1 MPTWTGAVSS
11 SWNNAANWAA
21 DGTGSGIPTTGT
33 DAVFSST
40 SSVQCNVDTA
50 SAVCRNLLF
59 NGGTGFAG
67 TINMQNGITVGA
79 GNTAGANQS
88 VTLSQA
94 SAGFNVIG
102 SGGITVR
109 ANGTTTLTSNGKT
122 WPNNLSLST
131 IQVTTISTV
140 TLVDSWTI
148 GGRLTIGDGVRQV
161 NMNGAFNINVL
172 GGLSVNSAVSAGI
185 GTTAGSVPTIVFS
198 GSGSQTWTQTSV
210 TSIGINI
217 NINTSGTLTITNGC
231 SYGGSNIVSTSTFS
245 YTAGTVVTAGTFT
258 FVVFQLAATNYTVN
272 LNGSPS
278 PSATTTS
285 STGVNFNVLT
295 FTSPTVN
302 NANNITLSSP
312 LCAVDNFNIVSTS
325 TAKNA
330 VRLTGSFVYVNKDFT
345 INGWLQSNTTTTFQ
359 LQGTGTWS
367 ENNTLTAGT
376 SSFGLGNSTVV
387 INTTGTITLGSYVG
401 ISSGTL
407 IYTAGSFVLGSFG
420 FRAAAATITGLGSAG
435 IAVPNLVHTSL
446 GALNTAGSTITINDT
461 VALSIGTLNFD
472 GFNVNQS
479 HRYAGTI
486 GWTCANFNY
495 QHTALATSNP
505 VFGLI
510 ATAGVV
516 YTVTNS
522 FIFRAY
528 TSTGSAMVKSQ
539 GAATRA
545 IFTLKFGASQDV
557 FRMGAT
563 EIDSSA
569 EQTVWSRKGV
579 LTTTLN
585 WNLWTFPTTRF
596 STSIS

>member
-1 MPTWTGAVSS
+1 MPIWTGAVSS

-21 DGTGSGIPTTGT
+21 DGTGSGIPSSGT

-50 SAVCRNLLF
+50 TAACRNLLF

-67 TINMQNGITVGA
+67 TINMQNNITVGA
-79 GNTAGANQS
+79 GNSANQNQS

-94 SAGFNVIG
+94 SAGFAVTG
-102 SGGITVR
+102 TGGIIVR

-131 IQVTTISTV
+131 ITVTTTSTV

-148 GGRLTIGDGVRQV
+148 GGRLTIGDGTRQV

-258 FVVFQLAATNYTVN
+258 FVVFQLAAANYTVN

-285 STGVNFNVLT
+285 STGVNFNALT

-302 NANNITLSSP
+302 NANNITLLSP
-312 LCAVDNFNIVSTS
+312 LCVVDNFNIVSTA

-367 ENNTLTAGT
+367 ENNTLTAGAT
-376 SSFGLGNSTVV
+376 SFGLGGSTVV

-401 ISSGTL
+401 INSGAL
-407 IYTAGSFVLGSFG
+407 IYTAGSFVLGAFG
-420 FRAAAATITGLGSAG
+420 LRAAGATITGLGSAG

-446 GALNTAGSTITINDT
+446 GALNTLGSTITINDT

-472 GFNVNQS
+472 GFNVNLS

-495 QHTALATSNP
+495 QHTAAATSNP

-516 YTVTNS
+516 YTVTNN

-569 EQTVWSRKGV
+569 EQTVWSRKGT
-579 LTTTLN
+579 LNNTLN

>member
-21 DGTGSGIPTTGT
+21 DGTGSGIPTTST

-50 SAVCRNLLF
+50 TAVCRNLLF

-67 TINMQNGITVGA
+67 TINMQNNITVGA
-79 GNTAGANQS
+79 GNTAGQNQS

-94 SAGFNVIG
+94 SAGFAVTG
-102 SGGITVR
+102 TGGIIVR

-198 GSGSQTWTQTSV
+198 GSGSQTWTQSSV

-231 SYGGSNIVSTSTFS
+231 SYGGSNVVSTSTFS
-245 YTAGTVVTAGTFT
+245 YTAGTVTTVGTFS
-258 FVVFQLAATNYTVN
+258 FVVYQTAAANYTVN
-272 LNGSPS
+272 LNGSSS

-285 STGVNFNVLT
+285 STGVNFNALT

-302 NANNITLSSP
+302 NANNITLLSP
-312 LCAVDNFNIVSTS
+312 LCAVDNFNIVSTA

-367 ENNTLTAGT
+367 ENNTLTANAT
-376 SSFGLGNSTVV
+376 SYGLGASTVV

-401 ISSGTL
+401 INLGTL
-407 IYTAGSFVLGSFG
+407 IYTAGSFVLGAFG
-420 FRAAAATITGLGSAG
+420 FRAAGATITGLGSAG
-435 IAVPNLVHTSL
+435 ITVPNLVHT
-446 GALNTAGSTITINDT
+446 T
-461 VALSIGTLNFD
+461 VAAGNAGGARITLTDTSPVQITNLTFD
-472 GFNVNQS
+472 GFNTK
-479 HRYAGTI
+479 RAFAYAGNVGFI
-486 GWTCANFNY
+486 VNNFNY
-495 QHTALATSNP
+495 QQTAAVSTSIFYLNNS
-505 VFGLI
+505 I
-510 ATAGVV
+510 T
-516 YTVTNS
+516 YIVTNS
-522 FIFRAY
+522 FIFNARVANN
-528 TSTGSAMVKSQ
+528 SNNIMQSLTGSAPN
-539 GAATRA
+539 A
-545 IFTLKFGASQDV
+545 IFTLNFGASQDV
-557 FRMGAT
+557 FGMGGLR
-563 EIDSSA
+563 IDSSA
-569 EQTVWSRKGV
+569 GQTIWSRKGS
-579 LTTTLN
+579 LSNTIN
-585 WNLWTFPTTRF
+585 WNLWTYPRTRF